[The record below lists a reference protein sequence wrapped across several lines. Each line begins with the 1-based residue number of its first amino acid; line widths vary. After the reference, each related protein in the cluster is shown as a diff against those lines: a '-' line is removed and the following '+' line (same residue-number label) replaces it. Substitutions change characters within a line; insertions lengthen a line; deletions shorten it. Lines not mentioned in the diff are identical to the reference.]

1 VILFVLIWENKGFEM
16 KISVIGAAG
25 TLGSCISFNIITHK
39 LADEIVLIDPFQDA
53 LTGHWLDLKHASTG
67 CDINIVKGS
76 YPDMVGTDIVVV
88 TAGAPTGAIK
98 QRSDLLPG
106 SMPIIKE
113 ASDKINEF
121 CPKAIVILETNPVD
135 PLNYEMYLL
144 SKERDSR
151 RFLGYSMNDTIRL
164 RHWIAEAYKVPSSSV
179 EGMVIGEHG
188 TTQVMLFST
197 VKINGKTVKVDEET
211 KKQIRG
217 QPVTFLGIMENLKP
231 RRTAGW
237 LSAAGTVK
245 VINAIKNNTGEV
257 LPCNVI
263 QEGEYGCKGLSMTT
277 PVTVGKEG
285 LRSVIKLPLAADE
298 QEGLKNTVNAL
309 SPLMRIV
316 EDFVGHK

>member
-1 VILFVLIWENKGFEM
+1 M

-25 TLGSCISFNIITHK
+25 TLGSCIAFNIIVHK
-39 LADEIVLIDPFQDA
+39 LADDIVLIDPFQDP
-53 LTGHWLDLKHASTG
+53 LTGHWLDLKHAATG
-67 CDINIVKGS
+67 YDINVIKGT
-76 YPDMVGTDIVVV
+76 YPDIAGSDIVVI

-113 ASDKINEF
+113 ASDKITEF

-144 SKERDSR
+144 SQDKDRR
-151 RFLGYSMNDTIRL
+151 RFLGYSMNDSIRF
-164 RHWIAEAYKVPSSSV
+164 RHWIAEAYKVPASTV
-179 EGMVIGEHG
+179 EGTVIGEHG

-197 VKINGKTVKVDEET
+197 VKINNKPVKVDEET
-211 KKQIRG
+211 KKIIRG

-237 LSAAGTVK
+237 LSAAGTIK
-245 VINAIKNNTGEV
+245 LINAIKNNTGEV

-263 QEGEYGCKGLSMTT
+263 QEGEYGFKGLSMTV
-277 PVTVGKEG
+277 PCVIGKEG
-285 LRSVIKLPLAADE
+285 LRSVKKLELAADE
-298 QEGLKNTVNAL
+298 IEGVKNTVNAM

-316 EDFVGHK
+316 EDFVVKK

>member
-39 LADEIVLIDPFQDA
+39 LADEIVMIDPFQDA

-67 CDINIVKGS
+67 YDINIIKGT
-76 YPDMVGTDIVVV
+76 YPDMVGSDIVVV

-144 SKERDSR
+144 SKDRDSR
-151 RFLGYSMNDTIRL
+151 RFLGYSMNDSIRL

-263 QEGEYGCKGLSMTT
+263 QEGEYGCKGLSMTV

-285 LRSVIKLPLAADE
+285 LRSVIKLPLASDE

-316 EDFVGHK
+316 EDFVGRK